1 MNAINI
7 IYPTKVV
14 DTWIFSDKEKGLH
27 NEPFIGET
35 NSVID
40 KMIGEVLDNPEQPFQ
55 LIFSENPFPAWNYK
69 VTHINADTFS
79 GNWYELQMTT
89 IPIPDLGKFWL
100 CNALLKYFDE
110 APKEIYVKVEPLNK

>member
-7 IYPTKVV
+7 IYPTKIGN
-14 DTWIFSDKEKGLH
+14 TWVFTDKEKELR

-40 KMIGEVLDNPEQPFQ
+40 KMVEEILAYNVKKEGFQ

-79 GNWYELQMTT
+79 GNWYEFM
-89 IPIPDLGKFWL
+89 GEKFWL
-100 CNALLKYFDE
+100 CNALMRYFDE
-110 APKEIYVKVEPLNK
+110 VPKEIYIKIEPISN